1 MFSVRAAVATSR
13 GRRNPLASSRK
24 GLLAATALVAL
35 LAAGPVLAQEAAG
48 DEPVATAGGG
58 GGDAS
63 ELRFDV
69 MEFEVSGN
77 SVLKAADIQRAL
89 TPFTGFG
96 KGVSDVETARAALEK
111 AYRDGGYATVVV
123 EVPAQDV
130 RNGIVKLAV
139 VEGRVD
145 QVRVR
150 GARYVLPSEIKDA
163 LPGLSEGV
171 VPNVPVLQQQLS
183 DANSRTTRTITPEFR
198 AGQAPGTVD
207 VDLVVEDKRPWGASI
222 ELNDQYNRSTERWR
236 ANASVH
242 YDNLWQAGHSA
253 NLFFQTAPEAPD
265 QIQVWSGSYYAPIGY
280 GRTSLLAYAVQ
291 SNTDVATIGG
301 LAVIGDGFMAGA
313 RVIHTLEGSPRGVVQ
328 SLMFGVDYKDYM
340 DQIGLI
346 DPATGDPLVF
356 DTPVTYLPFTGQY
369 RLLGGSP
376 KSNYEVTLGATFAF
390 DGLVGDQDEFG
401 GVPDDPMQVGDQSRP
416 GKRADSEA
424 SFFFL
429 AGSASYTRRFLEGW
443 DAKGALDWQLAAVPL
458 ISNEQFVLGGASSI
472 RGFREAEVLG
482 DSGFRMA
489 FEVGRDIPFAWAGEN
504 VDNAIDWRVSAFAEG
519 GGAFLNRP
527 LPGEKSEFWL
537 ASVGLSTTFEVLH
550 SVYGQ
555 LDLAYQFQDDPGG
568 SGSTVPDDV
577 GDLRLHVKI
586 GVKY

>member
-1 MFSVRAAVATSR
+1 MIAERTAMVLVHGSKVLSASLRGALCAASAAAAVCAAM
-13 GRRNPLASSRK
+13 PALAQD
-24 GLLAATALVAL
+24 AAADAPIATAN
-35 LAAGPVLAQEAAG
+35 GEQ
-48 DEPVATAGGG
+48 D
-58 GGDAS
+58 D
-63 ELRFDV
+63 LRFDV

-77 SVLKAADIQRAL
+77 SVLGAVAIQRAL
-89 TPFTGFG
+89 TPYTGFA
-96 KGVSDVETARAALEK
+96 KGVPDVEAARGALEK

-130 RNGIVKLAV
+130 RSGVVKLAV

-145 QVRVR
+145 QVRVL
-150 GARYVLPSEIKDA
+150 GARYVLPSEIKGA
-163 LPGLSEGV
+163 LPGLSNGA
-171 VPNVPVLQQQLS
+171 VPNVPSLQKELG
-183 DANSRTTRTITPEFR
+183 DANSRPTRTITPEFR

-207 VDLVVEDKRPWGASI
+207 VDLVVEDKRPWGASV
-222 ELNDQYNRSTERWR
+222 EVNDQYNRSTERWR

-242 YDNLWQAGHSA
+242 YDNLWQRAHSA
-253 NLFFQTAPEAPD
+253 NLFFQTAPQEPS

-301 LAVIGDGFMAGA
+301 LAVLGDGFMAGA
-313 RVIHTLEGSPRGVVQ
+313 RVIHTLGGSPKGSVQ
-328 SLMFGVDYKDYM
+328 SLLFGVDYKDYM

-346 DPATGDPLVF
+346 DPATGKLLTF

-369 RLLGGSP
+369 RLLGGNA

-390 DGLVGDQDEFG
+390 DGVVGDQDEFG
-401 GVPDDPMQVGDQSRP
+401 GRPDDPLLPGDQSRP

-429 AGSASYTRRFLEGW
+429 SGAANYTRRFPQDWE
-443 DAKGALDWQLAAVPL
+443 AKATFDWQLSAVPL
-458 ISNEQFVLGGASSI
+458 ISNEQFVLGGASSV

-482 DSGFRMA
+482 DSGFRLA
-489 FEVGRDIPFAWAGEN
+489 FEVNRKVPLGWAGES
-504 VDNAIDWRVSAFAEG
+504 VDKAVDWTLGAFAEG
-519 GGAFLNRP
+519 GGTFLNRP
-527 LPGEKSEFWL
+527 LPDEESEFWL
-537 ASVGLSTTFEVLH
+537 ASVGVSTRFEVLK
-550 SVYGQ
+550 SLYGQ
-555 LDLAYQFQDDPGG
+555 LDLAYQFQEDPSG
-568 SGSTVPDDV
+568 SGSPVPDDV